1 MIKPNFYTYTHFFKY
16 VNYHPYF
23 IFYHPNN
30 NEIFVEDENEE
41 QNLDLLNFKLE
52 YFEQKLDDFVFLNF
66 DDSLKKEYQ
75 KIELYEDKTKF
86 IKNKLTTIYSRKI
99 SIHDSIWNDLNN
111 YEQILLSNTMIEN
124 YVEDVI
130 KNLIKYFVNKGFKNE
145 EILILSKKSSKDL
158 LVKNT
163 IDAIKNKKYKLIIN
177 PCFEYKNVIAK
188 PAFIDITNETVGDI
202 VYSSK
207 TTIESQ
213 LKAAFNIN
221 VINNSLKEIQIK
233 EYLICKLKNHEN
245 IFYYKKGINEYDLI
259 SKISKT
265 KDKPKIENEKNAID
279 IIENIN
285 IYSQNF
291 NNFVDLVNDD
301 KKIDEIIKNKIS
313 IPSEDNNL
321 LDFKYKDKY
330 KIVNQI
336 ANMFNPEL
344 ALAGTSYIKIFYNVA
359 KKNENREEI
368 INFFSNEELIHVN
381 KKFNLAKNEA
391 KTNTFDIFFD
401 KNKNKYFVWMD
412 FEGFT
417 STFPIMDYHKPW
429 LQLISQVSIVKTRW
443 DVKTNNYEIFYSNDY
458 VYDPLHYSHDILIQI
473 INDIYDKNAN
483 AYVVY
488 NKGYE
493 RARLTE
499 IKNYLMLYFNNGS
512 IDKYNSNFRENI
524 FNKIDEIIMKILDLQ
539 DFTYMNNPKDF
550 MKPLISIGFTKGRYS
565 IKLFEKFITKY
576 NIDIK
581 NKIIPYANLDVQN
594 GAMALELA
602 NLRAINRIGDLEWF
616 KKCEDLKLY
625 CHNDVIAM
633 IMLGEFIWKCWNNR
647 IEINN
652 KFELYM
658 NEKK

>member
-1 MIKPNFYTYTHFFKY
+1 
-16 VNYHPYF
+16 
-23 IFYHPNN
+23 
-30 NEIFVEDENEE
+30 
-41 QNLDLLNFKLE
+41 
-52 YFEQKLDDFVFLNF
+52 
-66 DDSLKKEYQ
+66 
-75 KIELYEDKTKF
+75 
-86 IKNKLTTIYSRKI
+86 
-99 SIHDSIWNDLNN
+99 
-111 YEQILLSNTMIEN
+111 
-124 YVEDVI
+124 
-130 KNLIKYFVNKGFKNE
+130 
-145 EILILSKKSSKDL
+145 
-158 LVKNT
+158 
-163 IDAIKNKKYKLIIN
+163 
-177 PCFEYKNVIAK
+177 
-188 PAFIDITNETVGDI
+188 
-202 VYSSK
+202 
-207 TTIESQ
+207 
-213 LKAAFNIN
+213 
-221 VINNSLKEIQIK
+221 
-233 EYLICKLKNHEN
+233 
-245 IFYYKKGINEYDLI
+245 
-259 SKISKT
+259 
-265 KDKPKIENEKNAID
+265 
-279 IIENIN
+279 
-285 IYSQNF
+285 
-291 NNFVDLVNDD
+291 
-301 KKIDEIIKNKIS
+301 
-313 IPSEDNNL
+313 
-321 LDFKYKDKY
+321 
-330 KIVNQI
+330 
-336 ANMFNPEL
+336 MFNPEL
-344 ALAGTSYIKIFYNVA
+344 ALAGTSYIKIYYNVA

-368 INFFSNEELIHVN
+368 INFFSNEELIHIN
-381 KKFNLAKNEA
+381 EKFNLAKNEA

-429 LQLISQVSIVKTRW
+429 LQLVSQVSIVKTRW
-443 DVKTNNYEIFYSNDY
+443 DVKINNYEIFYSNDY

-499 IKNYLMLYFNNGS
+499 IKNYLMLYFNNDS
-512 IDKYNSNFRENI
+512 SNKYNSKFRENI
-524 FNKIDEIIMKILDLQ
+524 FNKIDEIIVKILDLQ